1 MSGKCSILDICIFL
15 LYTVHYSTVVRSRLD
30 LVVPASVLPL
40 LAALAETAAINIT
53 VFGKNLH
60 FNYYYLLLRGV
71 EIEYLL
77 AFKTCV

>member
-1 MSGKCSILDICIFL
+1 M
-15 LYTVHYSTVVRSRLD
+15 RSRLD

-53 VFGKNLH
+53 GTVVGKNLH

-71 EIEYLL
+71 EIEYIL

>member
-1 MSGKCSILDICIFL
+1 M
-15 LYTVHYSTVVRSRLD
+15 
-30 LVVPASVLPL
+30 VPPSVLPL

-53 VFGKNLH
+53 GTVVGKNLH

-71 EIEYLL
+71 EIEYIL

>member
-1 MSGKCSILDICIFL
+1 M
-15 LYTVHYSTVVRSRLD
+15 
-30 LVVPASVLPL
+30 VPASVLPL

-53 VFGKNLH
+53 VVGKNLH

-71 EIEYLL
+71 EIEYIL